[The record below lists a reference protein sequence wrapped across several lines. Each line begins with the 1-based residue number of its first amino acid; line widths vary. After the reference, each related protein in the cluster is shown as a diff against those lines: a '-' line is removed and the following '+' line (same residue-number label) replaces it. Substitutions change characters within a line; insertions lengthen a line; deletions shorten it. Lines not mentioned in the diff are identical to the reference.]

1 MIRDY
6 VKLAFQNLSHRRVRS
21 WLTMIGI
28 FIGIAS
34 VISLIGLGEGLRYAI
49 TSQFGFLGTDM
60 LSVQASGL
68 SYAGPPGA
76 GAVSPLSDTL
86 IDKIQKINGVET
98 AFNRYISSVK
108 LEFND
113 RQDISYLGSV
123 PLKNDRKIIEKMLNL
138 KTSQGRL
145 LKDEDNRRVMIGS
158 GLIKKEVFG
167 KEINAGDRILL
178 NGISFEVIGIL
189 EKKGSFIID
198 SIIFINENVLL
209 DIQGD
214 DGTTDIIA
222 VKVKDVNNIERVKND
237 IEKLLR
243 KERNVKEGEED
254 FSVQS
259 PQKTLETLSSA
270 LFAVQ
275 LFVYIIA
282 GISLVVGGIGIMNTM
297 YTAVLER
304 TKEIGIMK
312 AIGARNSTIFILFS
326 FESGFL
332 GMVGGI
338 IGILIGL
345 SLAYGLA
352 FVGSMALGSNLIQAQ
367 VSPFLVIWTLAFS
380 FILGTGFGVLPAYRA
395 AKMQPVN
402 ALRSK

>member
-1 MIRDY
+1 
-6 VKLAFQNLSHRRVRS
+6 
-21 WLTMIGI
+21 MIGI

-86 IDKIQKINGVET
+86 IDKIKKINGVET

-243 KERNVKEGEED
+243 RLRDVKVGSED
-254 FSVQS
+254 FTVSTPEAS
-259 PQKTLETLSSA
+259 LEQVNSILNA
-270 LFAVQ
+270 IQ
-275 LFVYIIA
+275 IFVII
-282 GISLVVGGIGIMNTM
+282 
-297 YTAVLER
+297 
-304 TKEIGIMK
+304 
-312 AIGARNSTIFILFS
+312 
-326 FESGFL
+326 
-332 GMVGGI
+332 
-338 IGILIGL
+338 
-345 SLAYGLA
+345 
-352 FVGSMALGSNLIQAQ
+352 
-367 VSPFLVIWTLAFS
+367 
-380 FILGTGFGVLPAYRA
+380 
-395 AKMQPVN
+395 
-402 ALRSK
+402 